1 MDLRGYIVTDNR
13 GQGDQR
19 QSGPQFRDIDKW
31 AHVRSGTII
40 VIRHGTVAEVRD
52 PDSLE
57 ADGYLELSQFDT
69 RYFRIVNVDGAAG
82 SNGMNI
88 NVDRDF
94 VQILK
99 PDSSHCHGLSHTI
112 TPSATWDATG
122 SPKAAYETLNLGAAR
137 SVWVSGRSLAAYGA
151 GLGTDSTSI
160 GINSSR
166 GFPNGLDNLKL
177 QAGLV
182 GYNHLFW
189 RELREPEWSATPV
202 VTLVQ
207 QTPDRHVISWT
218 SLVDTWTSDRTTG
231 YMILR
236 DTLNFAQF
244 PTSAIRDGAYFNV
257 GQKIGTATVI
267 ALKATADGTTYTDAN
282 NLLCGV
288 NYTYRIYGYRFEKDD
303 KLTLAAT
310 LDTTARGRQFSESVY
325 AQSSVIQKPNPTK
338 PNIFASK
345 TNICPGDTV
354 TLTTD
359 VMNAKEYL
367 WTLDAQPLIVPGTTT
382 IVVGQAGT
390 YRLRVVADG
399 GCFADSD
406 PLVIGLLPA
415 QVVETTPAGPQ
426 YICDGE
432 SITLTAKTTAASY
445 EWLFNG
451 VTIPGETKSS
461 ISVKAAGEY
470 RVRTATSQGCPGISS
485 VITVNVRDV
494 RYHFEPAT
502 LDVGQLGACQTSTF
516 GTVELINDGTET
528 ITISSITMPTG
539 FALASPAPGFSVA
552 AGERRTIRIL
562 FAPSTNGVISG
573 TAQFVAQ
580 PCSVTVTLPL
590 RGERTEALASL
601 DRAGVDFGVYTACPN
616 SDIRP
621 DSAFVITNE
630 GSSSI
635 TIKAPLLS
643 PPFYLL
649 TQFITR
655 DLAAG
660 ESFEIRVQYRPLGPD
675 LDRGV
680 SQEMAFPFVSTT
692 CSDTLKATLQGAS
705 YLPRLTAAEANIN
718 VGAVLSCIGYADSV
732 VTISNPS
739 PVAAVLDSS
748 VSSFVSI
755 IGAPITVE
763 PGTTIS
769 VRIRITPTPVTGPF
783 TILDTLIGSPCNIR
797 VPIRFSGR
805 YVDPSFST
813 SPNTVELGPVDLCGS
828 VSTATST
835 VMLYANSGIGLRS
848 TITSVD
854 VGLPFSTNLTVGSS
868 IIDSLQVTITYA
880 PTQPGFDV
888 DTLQVVFGPCGDTV
902 HVVLRGEAT
911 QGAASFPTL
920 GLPLPVIG
928 LGESADFQQLIVNG
942 GGGPITVEPL
952 FGITPPFSI
961 LSEQPSLPAVLAP
974 GDTVVVTI
982 RYSYAGPDRVD
993 TLNYAVGISGIC
1005 GDTVRATAIGRT
1017 RGDTTIIL
1025 TGLTIVIPD
1034 DVTTVMGTQV
1044 DVPVFLTS
1052 QQPLIG
1058 KGLQSMS
1065 VVLLYNA
1072 TLFEPLTAQASQG
1085 EMATIT
1091 ETQPG
1096 RAVLNVST
1104 TSEYVESAT
1113 QPLATIRGNTFL
1125 GSARQTPL
1133 VVDTVISA
1141 QAVIEG
1147 QDGQLI
1153 LSGDCAIESQVIT
1166 RGLPPSIRVVSV
1178 RDRDVTM
1185 EITTLTD
1192 DPATISVVDAGG
1204 RLVREEVLVVRPGV
1218 HVLRLQLPTSSGMF
1232 IGTMSHG
1239 LYHGSVSFIAVR

>member
-1 MDLRGYIVTDNR
+1 MINVRA
-13 GQGDQR
+13 
-19 QSGPQFRDIDKW
+19 GPQFRDIDKW

-40 VIRHGTVAEVRD
+40 VIRHGTVAEVTN

-99 PDSSHCHGLSHTI
+99 PDSSHCHGLSHTV

-160 GINSSR
+160 GINSSK

-182 GYNHLFW
+182 GKNHLFW
-189 RELREPEWSATPV
+189 RELREPEWSASPV
-202 VTLVQ
+202 VTLTQ
-207 QTPDRHVISWT
+207 QTTDRHVISWT
-218 SLVDTWTSDRTTG
+218 PLVDTWSADRTTG

-236 DTLNFAQF
+236 DTLNFTQF
-244 PTSAIRDGAYFNV
+244 PTAAIRDGAYFTV
-257 GQKIGTATVI
+257 GQKIGTATII
-267 ALKATADGTTYTDAN
+267 AVKATADGTTYTDVN
-282 NLLCGV
+282 NLLCGM
-288 NYTYRIYGYRFEKDD
+288 NYTYRIYGFRFEKDD

-310 LDTTARGRQFSESVY
+310 LDTTARGRQFNESVY

-359 VMNAKEYL
+359 AMTAKDYL

-382 IVVGQAGT
+382 IVVGQPGT

-399 GCFADSD
+399 GCYADSD
-406 PLVIGLLPA
+406 PIVISQLPA
-415 QVVETTPAGPQ
+415 QIVETSPAGPQ

-432 SITLTAKTTAASY
+432 SLTLTAKTTAASY

-451 VTIPGETKSS
+451 SPIPGETKSS
-461 ISVKAAGEY
+461 ITVTAAGEY

-485 VITVNVRDV
+485 VISVSVRDV
-494 RYHFEPAT
+494 RYHFEPDI
-502 LDVGQLGACQTSTF
+502 LDVGKLGACQTSTF
-516 GTVELINDGTET
+516 GTVELVNDGTET
-528 ITISSITMPTG
+528 ITISSVTMPAG
-539 FALASPAPGFSVA
+539 FALAAPAPGFSVA
-552 AGERRTIRIL
+552 PGGRQSVRIL
-562 FAPSTNGVISG
+562 FAPSFNGGIVG
-573 TAQFVAQ
+573 PAWFTAL
-580 PCSVTVTLPL
+580 PCSVAVVLQL

-601 DRAGVDFGVYTACPN
+601 DRAGVDFGLYSACPT

-621 DSAFVITNE
+621 DSAFRITNE
-630 GSSSI
+630 GSSAI

-660 ESFEIRVQYRPLGPD
+660 ESFDIRVQYRPLGPD

-692 CSDTLKATLQGAS
+692 CNDTLKATLQGAA

-718 VGAVLSCIGYADSV
+718 VGAVLSCIGFADSV
-732 VTISNPS
+732 VTITNPS

-763 PGTTIS
+763 PGTTIA
-769 VRIRITPTPVTGPF
+769 VRIRITPTPITGPF
-783 TILDTLIGSPCNIR
+783 AILDTLIGSPCNIR

-805 YVDPSFST
+805 YVDPTFS
-813 SPNTVELGPVDLCGS
+813 SAPSTVQLGPVDLCGS
-828 VSTATST
+828 QPLATST

-848 TITSVD
+848 TVSSVET
-854 VGLPFSTNLTVGSS
+854 GLPFSTNLQVGST
-868 IIDSLQVTITYA
+868 IVDSLLVTITYT

-888 DTLQVVFGPCGDTV
+888 DTLHVVFGPCGDTV
-902 HVVLRGEAT
+902 HIVLRGEAT
-911 QGAASFPTL
+911 QGDAAFPTL

-928 LGESADFQQLIVNG
+928 VGESADFQQLVVNRG
-942 GGGPITVEPL
+942 GAPITVEPL
-952 FGITPPFSI
+952 FGITPPFSV
-961 LSEQPSLPAVLAP
+961 LNESPSLPTVLAP
-974 GDTVVVTI
+974 GDTAVVTI
-982 RYSYAGPDRVD
+982 RYSYAGPDRID
-993 TLNYAVGISGIC
+993 TLNYAIGISGIC
-1005 GDTVRATAIGRT
+1005 GDTVLATAVGRT
-1017 RGDTTIIL
+1017 RADTTVIL

-1034 DVTTVMGTQV
+1034 DVTTVMGTPV

-1052 QQPLIG
+1052 TQPLIG
-1058 KGLQSMS
+1058 KGLNSMS
-1065 VVLLYNA
+1065 VVLRYNT
-1072 TLFEPLTAQASQG
+1072 TLFEPTSIVSASQG
-1085 EMATIT
+1085 EMATIS

-1104 TSEYVESAT
+1104 SSEYVESST
-1113 QPLATIRGNTFL
+1113 LPLVTIRGNTFL

-1153 LSGDCAIESQVIT
+1153 LGGDCAIESQVIA

-1178 RDRDVTM
+1178 HDRDVTL

-1192 DPATISVVDAGG
+1192 DPATITIVDASG
-1204 RLVREEVLVVRPGV
+1204 RLVREDVLVVRPGV
-1218 HVLRLQLPTSSGMF
+1218 HVLRLDLPASSSGMY
-1232 IGTMSHG
+1232 IGSMIHG
-1239 LYHGSVSFIAVR
+1239 LYNGSVSFIAVR